1 MGRIFVFF
9 EIDKT
14 KEKNVIVGVT
24 SRPPELRVRE
34 LLNDL
39 DRLFNIVSKE
49 NLVTGVSNRWLGF
62 EHNSLTVPLCY
73 KPVLRSFVFQNFVFH

>member
-49 NLVTGVSNRWLGF
+49 NLVTGVSNR
-62 EHNSLTVPLCY
+62 
-73 KPVLRSFVFQNFVFH
+73 